1 MIFMLLMPY
10 IAFMFYTSYT
20 GDMKQIP
27 LQTPAQLANHLRSFR
42 KSRGLTQAQ
51 LGRMVGIDQS
61 RIARIERNP
70 ERVSVQTLL
79 QLLATL
85 RVRLLLDPAEPMK
98 PSNDRAADW

>member
-1 MIFMLLMPY
+1 
-10 IAFMFYTSYT
+10 
-20 GDMKQIP
+20 MKPIL
-27 LQTPAQLANHLRSFR
+27 LQTPAQLAAHLRSLR

-79 QLLATL
+79 QMLAKL
-85 RVRLLLDPAEPMK
+85 RVRLLLDPAD
-98 PSNDRAADW
+98 PSKASDDRTADW